1 MGRGIFMKIKWKIVS
16 AVIIALSVFI
26 LVTIGSFHG
35 IITMLMDDETLEQLE
50 NYSELGLALL
60 DANYPGEWRMEGE
73 NLYKGDALI
82 NGNYDIVDQFA
93 GNTGIQAT
101 LFAGDT
107 RVSTTVIDDNGD
119 RQTGTQASEKV
130 IETVLLSNSDYIGS
144 AEVAGKKADTYYVPI
159 VDSSGTA
166 VGMWFV
172 GIYDYEID
180 ATIAEYF
187 TWIIV
192 VLLTILAIGV
202 VFSYLL
208 GNSIAQGFNQIKNNM
223 LKMEQGD
230 LTIELK
236 EKFTK
241 RKDEVGDITRSFF
254 QMQKQVA
261 GTMVTIRTE
270 SQNIQASTGI
280 MEGSA
285 KDVYSD
291 IENISATTEE
301 LSASME
307 ETAASTQEIGYTA
320 QEVEKEVGVV
330 ADKSNNGLQLAMEIK
345 ERADKLKEA
354 ALESQKN
361 AVGIYEEAN
370 NQLRRSIQKTAA
382 IEEIR
387 SLSKTILAITAQT
400 NLLALNA
407 SIESARAGEAG
418 KGFAVVANEI
428 RLLAEN
434 SKAAVSKIE
443 DITTEVANAVEE
455 LVEDSVNLL
464 EFVDDKVIADYK
476 TMVTTGEQYYEDA
489 SKFDEMVA
497 EIKNSAYKLQESIM
511 YIKTAIDEVT
521 IATNEGAT
529 GASDI
534 AEKAT
539 SIAAKTSDVLRQ
551 AEGNRESAT
560 SLNEQIQFFD
570 F

>member
-16 AVIIALSVFI
+16 AVILALTGFI
-26 LVTIGSFHG
+26 LLTSISFHR
-35 IITMLMDDETLEQLE
+35 IITKLVDDETLEQLE

-82 NGNYDIVDQFA
+82 NGNYNIVDQFA

-107 RVSTTVIDDNGD
+107 RVSTTVIDDNGN
-119 RQTGTQASEKV
+119 RQIGTQASEKV
-130 IETVLLSNSDYIGS
+130 IETVLLSDSDYLGS
-144 AEVAGKKADTYYVPI
+144 AVVAGKKADTYYMPI
-159 VDSSGTA
+159 ADSSGTV

-172 GIYDYEID
+172 GIYNYELE
-180 ATIAEYF
+180 AKIAEYL

-192 VLLTILAIGV
+192 ILLVVLVIGV
-202 VFSYLL
+202 LFSYLL

-261 GTMVTIRTE
+261 RTMETIRTE

-345 ERADKLKEA
+345 ERADKLKVA

-476 TMVTTGEQYYEDA
+476 TMVTTGEQYYKDA

-551 AEGNRESAT
+551 AQGNRESAA

>member
-1 MGRGIFMKIKWKIVS
+1 MKIKWKIVS
-16 AVIIALSVFI
+16 AVILALSGFI
-26 LVTIGSFHG
+26 LLTSISFHR
-35 IITMLMDDETLEQLE
+35 IITKLVDDETHEQLE

-60 DANYPGEWRMEGE
+60 DANYPGDWKMEGD
-73 NLYKGDALI
+73 NLYKGDTLM
-82 NGNYDIVDQFA
+82 NGNFDIVDQFA

-101 LFAGDT
+101 IFAGDT
-107 RVSTTVIDDNGD
+107 RVTTTVIDDNGN
-119 RQTGTQASEKV
+119 RQTGTQASEQV
-130 IETVLLSNSDYIGS
+130 IEAVFLSNESFIGS
-144 AEVAGKKADTYYVPI
+144 AKVAGKKADTYYTPL
-159 VDSSGTA
+159 VDSTGKTI
-166 VGMWFV
+166 GMWFV
-172 GIYDYEID
+172 GIYNYELD
-180 ATIAEYF
+180 AKIAEYL
-187 TWIIV
+187 TWIFLILVIV
-192 VLLTILAIGV
+192 LVIGA

-208 GNSIAQGFNQIKNNM
+208 GNGIAKGFNKIRNDMQ
-223 LKMEQGD
+223 KMEQGD
-230 LTIELK
+230 LKLELK
-236 EKFTK
+236 EKFAK

-254 QMQKQVA
+254 HMQRQIA
-261 GTMVTIRTE
+261 GTMKAIRKE
-270 SQNIQASTGI
+270 SQNIQDSTSI
-280 MEGSA
+280 LEGSA

-307 ETAASTQEIGYTA
+307 ETAASTQEISYTA

-330 ADKSNNGLQLAMEIK
+330 ANKSDNGLQLAMEIK
-345 ERADKLKEA
+345 ERADKLKSA

-361 AVGIYEEAN
+361 AITIYEEAN
-370 NQLRRSIQKTAA
+370 NQLRRSIEKTNA

-387 SLSKTILAITAQT
+387 TLSKTILAITAQT

-443 DITTEVANAVEE
+443 AITSEVANAVEE

-464 EFVDDKVIADYK
+464 GFVDDKVIADYK
-476 TMVTTGEQYYEDA
+476 TMVNTGEQYYKDA
-489 SKFDEMVA
+489 SEFDEMVA
-497 EIKNSAYKLQESIM
+497 EIKNSAYKLQESIL

-539 SIAAKTSDVLRQ
+539 SIAGKTSDVLNRAQ
-551 AEGNRESAT
+551 ENRESAV
-560 SLNEQIQFFD
+560 SLNEQIQFFQ

>member
-1 MGRGIFMKIKWKIVS
+1 MKIKWKIVS
-16 AVIIALSVFI
+16 AVILALTGFI
-26 LVTIGSFHG
+26 LLTSISFHR
-35 IITMLMDDETLEQLE
+35 IITKLVDDETLEQLE

-82 NGNYDIVDQFA
+82 NGNYNIVDQFA

-107 RVSTTVIDDNGD
+107 RVSTTVIDDNGN
-119 RQTGTQASEKV
+119 RQIGTQASEKV
-130 IETVLLSNSDYIGS
+130 IETVLLSDSDYLGS
-144 AEVAGKKADTYYVPI
+144 AVVAGKKADTYYMPI
-159 VDSSGTA
+159 ADSSGTV

-172 GIYDYEID
+172 GIYNYELE
-180 ATIAEYF
+180 AKIAEYL

-192 VLLTILAIGV
+192 ILLVVLVIGV
-202 VFSYLL
+202 LFSYLL

-261 GTMVTIRTE
+261 RTMETIRTE

-345 ERADKLKEA
+345 ERADKLKVA

-476 TMVTTGEQYYEDA
+476 TMVTTGEQYYKDA

-551 AEGNRESAT
+551 AQGNRESAA

>member
-1 MGRGIFMKIKWKIVS
+1 MKIKWKIVS
-16 AVIIALSVFI
+16 AVILALTGFI
-26 LVTIGSFHG
+26 LLTSISFHR
-35 IITMLMDDETLEQLE
+35 IITKLVDDETLEQLG

-60 DANYPGEWRMEGE
+60 DANYPGEWRIEGE
-73 NLYKGDALI
+73 NLYKGDTLI
-82 NGNYDIVDQFA
+82 NGNYDIVDQFT

-107 RVSTTVIDDNGD
+107 RVSTTVIDDNGN
-119 RQTGTQASEKV
+119 RQTGTQASEDV

-144 AEVAGKKADTYYVPI
+144 AMVAGKKADAYYMPI
-159 VDSSGTA
+159 VDGSGTA
-166 VGMWFV
+166 IGMWFV
-172 GIYDYEID
+172 GIYNYELE
-180 ATIAEYF
+180 AKIAEYL

-192 VLLTILAIGV
+192 ILLAVLVIGVLL
-202 VFSYLL
+202 SYLL
-208 GNSIAQGFNQIKNNM
+208 GNSIAHGFNQIKNNM

-230 LTIELK
+230 LTIALK
-236 EKFTK
+236 EKFAK

-254 QMQKQVA
+254 QMQKQIA
-261 GTMVTIRTE
+261 RTMETIRTE
-270 SQNIQASTGI
+270 SQNIQDSTGI
-280 MEGSA
+280 LEGSA

-330 ADKSNNGLQLAMEIK
+330 ADKSNNGLQLAVEIK
-345 ERADKLKEA
+345 ERADKLKAA

-370 NQLRRSIQKTAA
+370 NQLRRSIERTSA

-476 TMVTTGEQYYEDA
+476 TMVTTGEQYYRDA
-489 SKFDEMVA
+489 SEFDEMVA
-497 EIKNSAYKLQESIM
+497 EIKNSAYKLQESIV

-551 AEGNRESAT
+551 AQGNRESAV
-560 SLNEQIQFFD
+560 SLNEQIQFFN